1 MFWSNNSKL
10 DIDLEMGVL
19 WLINVYVP
27 VTPTCKLQLFD
38 SLTSSKCFITR
49 CRSLSLQ
56 DFHPILHFCRFA
68 NSEAVHVLF
77 RWVCGWPCWVVLNT
91 VLLLLVFVRWYSVF
105 CTKWF
110 GLDLVEQ
117 GKERKWKASMKLVL
131 NSNWWRNPR
140 KKFWFYKNGFN
151 QMHRKIVETF

>member
-1 MFWSNNSKL
+1 MFMFRWPQLANCDCLIPWHLLNVSSL
-10 DIDLEMGVL
+10 DVDLCHFR
-19 WLINVYVP
+19 I
-27 VTPTCKLQLFD
+27 
-38 SLTSSKCFITR
+38 FI
-49 CRSLSLQ
+49 Q
-56 DFHPILHFCRFA
+56 FLHFCRFA

-117 GKERKWKASMKLVL
+117 GKERKWKASMKLVP

-140 KKFWFYKNGFN
+140 KNLWFYKNGFN
-151 QMHRKIVETF
+151 QMHRKIVKAI